1 MEKVKEFIKR
11 NIKIVIPAA
20 ILLVL
25 ILASV
30 IYFISQPKTQ
40 NDNNTDNQTA
50 ERIETTA
57 QNDTKKDEANTEDKK
72 EDNRENNEEKN
83 DNTSDNTSAGDAN
96 SDTSGS
102 STTSSEVSTSSNSEE
117 SSQTAHQHVWKEHT
131 AEKWVEDIVTVVD
144 QPERYE
150 EYNLYRMYWY
160 DKGTWEETRDPSRF
174 NAWERDRTGGPFSP
188 NSINMVKN
196 PEDCPLFTGYNEL
209 GQPTYTGDHA
219 IIKGLYDII
228 PAVTHEEDRSHY
240 ETYVDYYY
248 CDCGAKKQP
257 DR

>member
-57 QNDTKKDEANTEDKK
+57 QNDTKKDEANTGDKK

-83 DNTSDNTSAGDAN
+83 DNTSDNTSAGAAN
-96 SDTSGS
+96 SNTSGS
-102 STTSSEVSTSSNSEE
+102 STTSSEVSTSGNSEE

-174 NAWERDRTGGPFSP
+174 NEWERDRTGGPFSP

-209 GQPTYTGDHA
+209 RQPTYTGDHA

>member
-40 NDNNTDNQTA
+40 NDNNTDNQTS

-83 DNTSDNTSAGDAN
+83 DNTPDNTSAGDTN

-102 STTSSEVSTSSNSEE
+102 STTSSEVSTSGNSEE
-117 SSQTAHQHVWKEHT
+117 SSQTEHQHVWKEHT

-174 NAWERDRTGGPFSP
+174 NEWERDRTGGPFSP

>member
-72 EDNRENNEEKN
+72 EDNRENN

-102 STTSSEVSTSSNSEE
+102 STTSSEVSTSGNSEE
-117 SSQTAHQHVWKEHT
+117 SSQTEHQHVWKEHI

-144 QPERYE
+144 HPERYE

-174 NAWERDRTGGPFSP
+174 NEWERDRTGGPFSP

>member
-40 NDNNTDNQTA
+40 NDNNTDNQTS

-102 STTSSEVSTSSNSEE
+102 STTSSEVSTSGNSEE
-117 SSQTAHQHVWKEHT
+117 SSQTKHQHVWKEHT

-174 NAWERDRTGGPFSP
+174 NEWERDRTGGPFSP

-248 CDCGAKKQP
+248 
-257 DR
+257 

>member
-40 NDNNTDNQTA
+40 NDNNTDNQTS

-57 QNDTKKDEANTEDKK
+57 QNDTKKDEANTGDKK

-83 DNTSDNTSAGDAN
+83 HNTSDNTSAGDAN

-102 STTSSEVSTSSNSEE
+102 STTSSEVSTSGNSEE
-117 SSQTAHQHVWKEHT
+117 SSQTVHQHVWKEHT

-174 NAWERDRTGGPFSP
+174 NEWERDRTGGPFSP